1 MITRAATRWWSNCAA
16 DLEMVGRAVSRLVRR
31 ERSWEST
38 NVASAAAAPRMIHS
52 ATAFV
57 VVLLLLASC
66 LLASVTAAT
75 TSLEKKVIDFVTI
88 TFDQAPSIK
97 RVEDAA
103 RRKNPDRGI
112 IWRFLPPPGFF
123 VLE

>member
-1 MITRAATRWWSNCAA
+1 M
-16 DLEMVGRAVSRLVRR
+16 SRLVRR

-38 NVASAAAAPRMIHS
+38 SVASAAAALRMIHS

-57 VVLLLLASC
+57 VVLQLLASC

-75 TSLEKKVIDFVTI
+75 TSLDKKVIDFFVTI
-88 TFDQAPSIK
+88 TFDQAPSVK

-112 IWRFLPPPGFF
+112 ICRFLLPPGFF

>member
-1 MITRAATRWWSNCAA
+1 
-16 DLEMVGRAVSRLVRR
+16 MVGRAVSRLVRR

-38 NVASAAAAPRMIHS
+38 SLASAAAAAPRMIHS

-57 VVLLLLASC
+57 VVLQLLASC

-75 TSLEKKVIDFVTI
+75 SSLEKKVIDFFVTI
-88 TFDQAPSIK
+88 AFDQAPSIK

>member
-1 MITRAATRWWSNCAA
+1 
-16 DLEMVGRAVSRLVRR
+16 
-31 ERSWEST
+31 
-38 NVASAAAAPRMIHS
+38 MIHS